1 MIKNKDFIV
10 SLETKPY
17 YFRHFDLNHFTLF
30 YNGKPI
36 PSEGLSMNMGQRKSS
51 VLAYNT
57 LFEG

>member
-1 MIKNKDFIV
+1 MFTRYN
-10 SLETKPY
+10 PY
-17 YFRHFDLNHFTLF
+17 YFRHFNLTHFKLF

-36 PSEGLSMNMGQRKSS
+36 PSEGLAMNMAQEKTL